1 MSNYTIA
8 VPWSGKD
15 ALSDSDPLKVIS
27 GSDFNTEFTTI
38 QTAINTKAELNG
50 SSSESFSATT
60 APTGTDTTQV
70 ATTSFVTDAITTAAT
85 TTAQINDAAYPVGS
99 VYIGVISTNPSTL
112 LGTGTWVA
120 FGTGDVLVGYKSGDA
135 DFGTVEGTGGTKTHT
150 LTEAEMPE
158 HKHLSPNK
166 DCQSY
171 GGVYGTGTGT
181 VNVWC
186 DTNGIS
192 TNNTSAPYGQ
202 PVGGDG
208 AHNNLQP
215 YITVYMWKR
224 TA

>member
-1 MSNYTIA
+1 MPYSNLIA
-8 VPWSGKD
+8 WADKDNLPSGSAEKI
-15 ALSDSDPLKVIS
+15 IS
-27 GSDFNTEFTTI
+27 GADFNTEFSNI
-38 QTAINTKAELNG
+38 VTAINSKADTNG
-50 SSSESFSATT
+50 NASNAFSAAT
-60 APTGTDTTQV
+60 AATGTNNNQV
-70 ATTSFVTDAITTAAT
+70 ATTAYVQDEVGNFNTQ
-85 TTAQINDAAYPVGS
+85 AQILLAAYPVGA
-99 VYIGVISTNPSTL
+99 VYITVVDTNPGTL
-112 LGTGTWVA
+112 FGGTWSSFA
-120 FGTGDVLVGYKSGDA
+120 TGRTLVGLDSSDSQF
-135 DFGTVEGTGGTKTHT
+135 DTIEETGGANTHT

-181 VNVWC
+181 VNTWC

-192 TNNTSAPYGQ
+192 TNNTDAPYGQ

>member
-1 MSNYTIA
+1 MSTYNLQIG
-8 VPWSGKD
+8 WSGKD
-15 ALSDSDPLKVIS
+15 AAGGIIS
-27 GSDFNTEFTTI
+27 GDDFHTEFTAAKN
-38 QTAINTKAELNG
+38 AINDKAELAG
-50 SSSESFSATT
+50 SASQAFSALT
-60 APTGTDTTQV
+60 AAAGTNTSQV
-70 ATTSFVTDAITTAAT
+70 ATTAFVTAAAAT
-85 TTAQINDAAYPVGS
+85 SSYINDAAYPVGS
-99 VYIGVISTNPSTL
+99 VYIGVTSANPSIL

-120 FGTGDVLVGYKSGDA
+120 FGEGDVLVGYKSGDS
-135 DFGTVEGTGGTKTHT
+135 DFGTAEGTGGAKTHT

-181 VNVWC
+181 VNTWC

-192 TNNTSAPYGQ
+192 TNNTGAPYGQ